1 MTEIAARLEAAGK
14 KYRTGEST
22 IVALQ
27 PTTTGFRKG
36 EITLIVGPSGSG
48 KTTLLSLLGCVIY
61 PTMGKVWVGDTRVND
76 LPERELA

>member
-1 MTEIAARLEAAGK
+1 MSEIAARLEAAGK
-14 KYRTGEST
+14 EYKTGEST

-27 PTTTGFRKG
+27 PTTTEFRKG

-61 PTMGKVWVGDTRVND
+61 PT
-76 LPERELA
+76 